1 MSEMPPTPPAASPPP
16 PPSGGSDSD
25 RTIMLVLA
33 YLGIL
38 SLIPLLVKKDDAE
51 VQWHS
56 KNGIVLCGAAIVLFI
71 VFFVISF
78 VPFVG
83 LLSIPLNCITWIGY
97 LVLMIVLIMK
107 AVKGERMRLPVV
119 TDIAEKL

>member
-1 MSEMPPTPPAASPPP
+1 MSEMPPTPPAAPPP
-16 PPSGGSDSD
+16 SPPSGGSDSD

-51 VQWHS
+51 VQWHA
-56 KNGIVLCGAAIVLFI
+56 KNGIVLCGAAIVLWI
-71 VFFVISF
+71 VFFILSF

-83 LLSIPLNCITWIGY
+83 LVSIPLNCIVWIGY

-107 AVKGERMRLPVV
+107 AVKGERMRLPVI
-119 TDIAEKL
+119 TDLAEKM